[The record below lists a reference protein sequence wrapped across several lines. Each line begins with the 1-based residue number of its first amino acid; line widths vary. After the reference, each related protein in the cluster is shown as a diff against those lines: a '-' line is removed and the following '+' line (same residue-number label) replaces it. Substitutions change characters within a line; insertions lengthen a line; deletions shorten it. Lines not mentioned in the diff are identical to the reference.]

1 MKSLLLWCAY
11 AICWITWSFYAD
23 HQTVMF
29 ILVIL
34 RWFDTLTWIIK
45 FFRLGK
51 LSSKWIRYGTVAKW
65 LLLCI
70 PYLFHLL
77 MRANWLESDADII
90 LSMIFSILSLAELIS
105 IMQNISVILSWQDI
119 KEQDAITKVINWVLA
134 IMNIL
139 LEQTIWRLQRSVW
152 SDSVKQKK

>member
-1 MKSLLLWCAY
+1 
-11 AICWITWSFYAD
+11 
-23 HQTVMF
+23 
-29 ILVIL
+29 
-34 RWFDTLTWIIK
+34 
-45 FFRLGK
+45 
-51 LSSKWIRYGTVAKW
+51 
-65 LLLCI
+65 
-70 PYLFHLL
+70 

>member
-23 HQTVMF
+23 HETVIS
-29 ILVIL
+29 ILVVL
-34 RWFDTLTWIIK
+34 RWFDTITGIVK
-45 FFRLGK
+45 FFRLWR
-51 LSSKWIRYGTVAKW
+51 LASKWIRYWTIAKW

-105 IMQNISVILSWQDI
+105 IIQNISVILSGKDI
-119 KEQDAITKVINWVLA
+119 KEQDAITKIINWILA

-152 SDSVKQKK
+152 VDPVKKKD